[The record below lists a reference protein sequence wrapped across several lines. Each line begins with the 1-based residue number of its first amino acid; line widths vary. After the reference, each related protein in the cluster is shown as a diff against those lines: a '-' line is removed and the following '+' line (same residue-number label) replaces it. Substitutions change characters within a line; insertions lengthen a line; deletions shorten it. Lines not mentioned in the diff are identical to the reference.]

1 MNRTLLPVF
10 SILLCLAAPAGWAQT
25 VGSADEAPKAEAEP
39 KAKSDEPDKAPVV
52 YSPVVS
58 TTRPPEVKPPKPRK
72 GAYTLRGGGFLEPT
86 EAGFSVDVGFPRFDA
101 NYYVRVREG
110 LELSPELSLFYGLGA
125 TTPIIGGL
133 VGCEVRYEVYD
144 EDKVRVQLYA
154 EPGLLMVVDPE
165 SVAGLRIGAPGVLVS
180 YQALDKGFVLGGLK
194 ISPVVLFG
202 DDTLLS
208 FPVLA
213 TVGGEFQL
221 YRDYNLFV
229 SLEFGPDIRRI
240 SGQDTK
246 SYLYVNTVFG
256 IARAF

>member
-1 MNRTLLPVF
+1 MNRCLLLTC
-10 SILLCLAAPAGWAQT
+10 SLLCSLALSTALAAAPPP
-25 VGSADEAPKAEAEP
+25 EAPKEEP
-39 KAKSDEPDKAPVV
+39 KADAAEGDKEPVV

-58 TTRPPEVKPPKPRK
+58 TKKPSEVKPPKPRK
-72 GAYTLRGGGFLEPT
+72 GVYTLRGGGFIEPT
-86 EAGFSVDVGFPRFDA
+86 DAGFSVDVGFPRIDA
-101 NYYVRVREG
+101 NYYFRVREG

-125 TTPIIGGL
+125 TTPIVGGL
-133 VGCEVRYEVYD
+133 VGCEVRYQVHH
-144 EDKVRVQLYA
+144 EDKLRVQLYA
-154 EPGLLMVVDPE
+154 EPGLLMVVDPDT
-165 SVAGLRIGAPGVLVS
+165 VAGLRIGAPGVLVS

-194 ISPVVLFG
+194 ISPVVLFA

-229 SLEFGPDIRRI
+229 SLEFGPDIRKI

-256 IARAF
+256 IAKAF